1 MLGLE
6 ARNSPSNHP
15 RILLA
20 ILAKQKEPVLPF
32 YLRCIEALE
41 YPKDAIVLYV
51 RTNNN
56 TDRTGAILKDWIAR
70 VGHQYAKVIFDDRDV
85 ETQVQKY
92 GVHEWNVTR
101 FRVLALIRQESMQ
114 MSVRENCDFY
124 FVVDVDNFLFPN
136 ALAEL
141 VALNLP
147 VVGPLLRH
155 VEPTNPYANYHLKAD
170 PNGYYLDCE
179 EYYWIL
185 RQRVRGIVNVD
196 VIHCTYLVRRDVV
209 NQLTYEDGS
218 GRYEYVIFS
227 DSARRNGIGQ
237 FLDNREIY
245 GYLTL
250 DERPE
255 AAMRL
260 MADRV
265 TMSCEADL

>member
-1 MLGLE
+1 ME
-6 ARNSPSNHP
+6 QMKARSELPSTP
-15 RILLA
+15 RVLLA

-41 YPKDAIVLYV
+41 YPKDAIILYV

-56 TDRTGAILKDWIAR
+56 TDKTGSILKDWVAR
-70 VGHQYAKVIFDDRDV
+70 VGRHYADVIFDDRDV
-85 ETQVQKY
+85 EAQVQRF

-101 FRVLALIRQESMQ
+101 FRVLAQIRQHSMEL
-114 MSVRENCDFY
+114 SVRHGCDFY

-136 ALAEL
+136 TLTEL

-147 VVGPLLRH
+147 VVGPFLRH
-155 VEPTNPYANYHLKAD
+155 VEPTNPYSNYHFKAD

-179 EYYWIL
+179 EYYWVL
-185 RQRVRGIVNVD
+185 RQKVRGVLNVD
-196 VIHCTYLVRRDVV
+196 VIHCTYLVRKDVV
-209 NQLTYEDGS
+209 NRLTYEDGS

-227 DSARRNGIGQ
+227 HSARRNGIDQ
-237 FLDNREIY
+237 YLDNREIY

-250 DERPE
+250 DERPD

-260 MADRV
+260 MADRLKIK
-265 TMSCEADL
+265 SECDS